1 MIQTK
6 TFSNVKVRLT
16 LFLDPYPWI
25 FGTVTERNF
34 RNEKSKA
41 QKHIQIDSMLRS
53 GFFFPQNTLGGH
65 GPAFW
70 IFFSGFTDKG

>member
-1 MIQTK
+1 MNRLDKNAFHQRLGEFMIQTK

-41 QKHIQIDSMLRS
+41 QKHIQIDSMLRFD
-53 GFFFPQNTLGGH
+53 FFGKR
-65 GPAFW
+65 AR
-70 IFFSGFTDKG
+70 